1 MMNKI
6 SNSLFLGASALLM
19 QSCGGVVDKKE
30 IVQDKPNVLFISVD
44 DLNDWTGISKG
55 HPDVKTP
62 NLDRLAKRGVYFSN
76 AHAAV
81 AVCTPSR
88 LSVLSSLS
96 PVTTGCYTNKS
107 GTPNQEVWN
116 EVNLLPA
123 HFRQNGYR
131 TMGCG
136 KIEGHASWAIEDDF
150 ENQKLWDERRPRVYG
165 LTEKMMKDGNRYGAP
180 DFYPFPMGG
189 SGTVKYN
196 KEQGTNFPGFSLCA
210 GPIDRDYLPEGK
222 MPDEINVEWAIER
235 LNKDYDKPFM
245 LGVGFLRP
253 HVPYTAPR
261 EYFDLYPLDKI
272 DVPKALDNEFSDIPM
287 YGKAMA
293 EGITD
298 PGAEMIVNTISP
310 TYRKELVQ
318 GYLASISFMD
328 AQLGRLL
335 DALDKSKYSKNTIIV
350 LWSDHGQCFGEKRN
364 WRKNNIWN
372 EATVAPM
379 LWVVPGEIAKGQVN
393 KNAVSLLD
401 IYPTLTDLCDLDQN
415 QQHDGE
421 NILPLLK
428 DMTVKRTNPVISTW
442 TYGSHSVR
450 VDNWRYI
457 HYYDGSEE
465 LYDEEKDYGE
475 HINLAK
481 DPSYRQVISKL
492 KKYLPKDIYKPTVKN
507 KEFHMINNRVKR
519 WKENP
524 SSMPLW
530 LK

>member
-19 QSCGGVVDKKE
+19 QSCGGVADKKE
-30 IVQDKPNVLFISVD
+30 VAQDKPNVLFISVD

-136 KIEGHASWAIEDDF
+136 KIEGHACWAIEDDF

-189 SGTVKYN
+189 SGTMYYN
-196 KEQGTNFPGFSLCA
+196 KAHGTNFPGFSLCA

-235 LNKDYDKPFM
+235 LQKDYDKPFM

-261 EYFDLYPLDKI
+261 EYFDLYPLNKI
-272 DVPKALDNEFSDIPM
+272 DIPKALDDEFSDIPI

-328 AQLGRLL
+328 TQLGHLL
-335 DALDKSKYSKNTIIV
+335 DALDKSKYGKNTIIV

-364 WRKNNIWN
+364 WRKNNLWN

-401 IYPTLTDLCDLDQN
+401 IYPTLTDLCGLDQN
-415 QQHDGE
+415 QRHDGE

-428 DMTVKRTNPVISTW
+428 DMTVKRKNPVISTW

-450 VDNWRYI
+450 VDKWRYI

-481 DPSYRQVISKL
+481 DPNFKQVISEL
-492 KKYLPKDIYKPTVKN
+492 KKCLPQDVYKPTAKN
-507 KEFHMINNRVKR
+507 KQFNLINNRVKR
-519 WKENP
+519 WTKNP

>member
-19 QSCGGVVDKKE
+19 QSCGGVADKKE
-30 IVQDKPNVLFISVD
+30 VAQDKPNVLFISVD

-62 NLDRLAKRGVYFSN
+62 NLDRLAKRGVYFTN
-76 AHAAV
+76 AHASV

-123 HFRQNGYR
+123 YFRQNGYR

-136 KIEGHASWAIEDDF
+136 KIEGHACWAIEDDF

-189 SGTVKYN
+189 SGTMNYN
-196 KEQGTNFPGFSLCA
+196 KAHGTNFPGFSLCA

-235 LNKDYDKPFM
+235 LQKDYDKPFM

-261 EYFDLYPLDKI
+261 QYFDLYPLDKI
-272 DVPKALDNEFSDIPM
+272 DILKALDNEFSDIPI

-335 DALDKSKYSKNTIIV
+335 DALDNSKHGKNTIIV

-364 WRKNNIWN
+364 WRKNNLWN

-379 LWVVPGEIAKGQVN
+379 LWVVPGEIAEGQVN

-401 IYPTLTDLCDLDQN
+401 IYPTLTDLCGLDQN
-415 QQHDGE
+415 QRHDGE

-428 DMTVKRTNPVISTW
+428 DMTVKRKNPVISTW

-450 VDNWRYI
+450 VDKWRYI

-481 DPSYRQVISKL
+481 DPNFKQVISEL
-492 KKYLPKDIYKPTVKN
+492 KKYLPQDVYKPTAKN
-507 KEFHMINNRVKR
+507 KQFNLINNRVKR
-519 WKENP
+519 WTKNP